1 MKLKK
6 PVSISNSII
15 HLMDFVKA
23 KLISDLSD
31 EEEESP
37 KNSQPN
43 SEASEE
49 FTPTTHVIKVNFYL
63 KTKKDVMEMYF
74 IKNVLGLRFTLGLV
88 VWWGNP
94 PPKKTLGKSNTE
106 PDPADMKEKKPAEE
120 QIITNLLE
128 QQSTSVTILEEAK
141 RWYHARVFLIS
152 RSSLDWTLEEPT
164 NNEALDTVSESLNSE
179 ADEI

>member
-49 FTPTTHVIKVNFYL
+49 FTPTTHVIKVNFHL
-63 KTKKDVMEMYF
+63 KLKGM
-74 IKNVLGLRFTLGLV
+74 
-88 VWWGNP
+88 
-94 PPKKTLGKSNTE
+94 
-106 PDPADMKEKKPAEE
+106 
-120 QIITNLLE
+120 
-128 QQSTSVTILEEAK
+128 
-141 RWYHARVFLIS
+141 
-152 RSSLDWTLEEPT
+152 
-164 NNEALDTVSESLNSE
+164 
-179 ADEI
+179 

>member
-31 EEEESP
+31 KEAESP

-49 FTPTTHVIKVNFYL
+49 FTPATNVIKVNFYL
-63 KTKKDVMEMYF
+63 KTKMV
-74 IKNVLGLRFTLGLV
+74 
-88 VWWGNP
+88 
-94 PPKKTLGKSNTE
+94 
-106 PDPADMKEKKPAEE
+106 
-120 QIITNLLE
+120 
-128 QQSTSVTILEEAK
+128 
-141 RWYHARVFLIS
+141 
-152 RSSLDWTLEEPT
+152 
-164 NNEALDTVSESLNSE
+164 
-179 ADEI
+179 